1 MNYLKLFALS
11 FIFLT
16 LLSSIAIGQPQTA
29 DTKFVTSDIENFWL
43 AYDACQNKSY
53 TEKVSIFDSLYIKK
67 ASSCLKSVLQLKNLR
82 ADDFIKWLETEKD
95 YFSKCRKV
103 CNEITSYEPEIKRH
117 LLSFKNIYPNANL
130 GDVYF
135 MFTAFYTG
143 GQPNKYGIAIGM
155 DFWSKPEYDSVQF
168 TNPLNKEL
176 VRNITNMP
184 FTVIHEQTHRNQ
196 KQTAENTLLKK
207 CLEEGGA
214 DFIAY
219 LITGKINNTYLYNY
233 GSSREAEL
241 KEHFKKD
248 IETNNFEY
256 WLYNKFSQ
264 DRPRDLGYYIG
275 FKICESYYNN
285 ARNKTT
291 AVADIL
297 NIKKPAK
304 FLKKSHYLK

>member
-1 MNYLKLFALS
+1 MKCLKLLILS
-11 FIFLT
+11 PVFFILPY
-16 LLSSIAIGQPQTA
+16 SIVTAQSKTA
-29 DTKFVTSDIENFWL
+29 DVKFITADIDNFWQ
-43 AYDACQNKSY
+43 AYDACQNKVY
-53 TEKVSIFDSLYIKK
+53 TEKVNIFDSLYIKR
-67 ASSCLKSVLQLKNLR
+67 ASSCLKSILQSQNLN
-82 ADDFIKWLETEKD
+82 AETFIKWLETEKD

-103 CNEITSYEPEIKRH
+103 CKEITSYEPEIKKH

-143 GQPNKYGIAIGM
+143 GQPHKAGIAIGM
-155 DFWSKPEYDSVQF
+155 DFWGKPEYDSVQF
-168 TNPLNKEL
+168 TNPLNHEL
-176 VRNITNMP
+176 VRTIDNMP
-184 FTVIHEQTHRNQ
+184 FTVMHEQTHRNQ

-219 LITGKINNTYLYNY
+219 LITGKVNNTYLYNW
-233 GSSREAEL
+233 GNSNETEL
-241 KEHFKKD
+241 KQHFKKD
-248 IETNNFEY
+248 IATNNYEY
-256 WLYNKFSQ
+256 WLYNKFSP

-285 ARNKTT
+285 SKNRTT

-297 NIKKPAK
+297 NIKKSGK
-304 FLKKSHYLK
+304 FLKKSHYL